1 MGDITNPAPS
11 HERSEFLF
19 FIDAFFF
26 RLQQEG
32 RVAPL

>member
-19 FIDAFFF
+19 FIDAFFSGF
-26 RLQQEG
+26 SRREG
-32 RVAPL
+32 